1 MRKALTII
9 LSVLLV
15 VPMFVSCNQ
24 DDIIDDLFE
33 PTYSIKVAGTIG
45 HGTVSADKTN
55 AHEGDTV
62 TLTATPAEG
71 YELSAF
77 SVTDDKAN
85 AITVTDGSFTMPAD
99 NVTVGATFSKTA
111 ETINQEAAAAVT
123 TKIGAIGTV
132 SYTAESKAKID
143 EARSAYDALTDAQKA
158 LIPAET
164 LAILTTAESSY
175 STQKAAAEEAAANQA
190 AADAVT
196 TKINAI
202 GEVTYTAE
210 SKTKIDDAR
219 SAYDALTDA
228 QKALIPAETLAV
240 LTTAES
246 SYSTQKAAAE
256 EAAAN
261 QAAADAVTTKINAIG
276 EVSYTA
282 ESKTKIDEART
293 SYDALTDSQKALV
306 PAETLAVLTK
316 AETDYNALK
325 TSADEAAANQ
335 AAADAVI
342 AKINAIGTVAYT
354 AESKA
359 KIDEART
366 AYDALTEAQ
375 KALVP
380 AETLAVL
387 TKAET
392 DYNALKTSA
401 DEAAANQA
409 AADAVIA
416 KINAIGTV
424 AYTTESKTKI
434 DDARTA
440 YDELTGAQKALIPA
454 ETLALLTAAETK
466 YAELKAVAEQQT
478 AGSIS
483 YATESVKKTTD
494 STAFTNEL
502 TKIGNGTV
510 TYSSSDENVATVN
523 ASTGEVTIVGAGTAT
538 ITATVADS
546 DTYTYATKTASYTV
560 KVLSETL
567 LTTITAT
574 GQEQASY
581 STENVATVSFSYTE
595 NGSSAYTNN
604 GKANWGWWGYGWT
617 ATVTPVD
624 GYTITKCVF
633 YDDKDRTA
641 TDNEAPFVV
650 ETTVE
655 DKTPQVNGT
664 PILAY
669 QSKGIT
675 KIE

>member
-143 EARSAYDALTDAQKA
+143 EARSAYDALTDAQKV
-158 LIPAET
+158 LIPTET

-175 STQKAAAEEAAANQA
+175 STQKAAVDTVVA
-190 AADAVT
+190 
-196 TKINAI
+196 KIGAI
-202 GEVTYTAE
+202 GTVT
-210 SKTKIDDAR
+210 
-219 SAYDALTDA
+219 
-228 QKALIPAETLAV
+228 
-240 LTTAES
+240 
-246 SYSTQKAAAE
+246 
-256 EAAAN
+256 
-261 QAAADAVTTKINAIG
+261 
-276 EVSYTA
+276 YTA

-342 AKINAIGTVAYT
+342 AKINVIGTVSYT
-354 AESKA
+354 TESKT

-366 AYDALTEAQ
+366 AYDALTSEQ
-375 KALVP
+375 KELVTNYSTLTT
-380 AETLAVL
+380 AESTYS
-387 TKAET
+387 T
-392 DYNALKTSA
+392 
-401 DEAAANQA
+401 
-409 AADAVIA
+409 
-416 KINAIGTV
+416 
-424 AYTTESKTKI
+424 
-434 DDARTA
+434 
-440 YDELTGAQKALIPA
+440 
-454 ETLALLTAAETK
+454 
-466 YAELKAVAEQQT
+466 LKAAAEQQH
-478 AGSIS
+478 SITLTGPYS
-483 YATESVKKTTD
+483 N
-494 STAFTNEL
+494 FTLVMEYQE
-502 TKIGNGTV
+502 G
-510 TYSSSDENVATVN
+510 
-523 ASTGEVTIVGAGTAT
+523 
-538 ITATVADS
+538 
-546 DTYTYATKTASYTV
+546 DTWNDMATKYPDYIKIYNKWPGFHTDGFIYDKATGNN
-560 KVLSETL
+560 VLS
-567 LTTITAT
+567 
-574 GQEQASY
+574 
-581 STENVATVSFSYTE
+581 
-595 NGSSAYTNN
+595 
-604 GKANWGWWGYGWT
+604 
-617 ATVTPVD
+617 
-624 GYTITKCVF
+624 
-633 YDDKDRTA
+633 
-641 TDNEAPFVV
+641 TDVIDSN
-650 ETTVE
+650 
-655 DKTPQVNGT
+655 KTYEIQ
-664 PILAY
+664 
-669 QSKGIT
+669 
-675 KIE
+675 